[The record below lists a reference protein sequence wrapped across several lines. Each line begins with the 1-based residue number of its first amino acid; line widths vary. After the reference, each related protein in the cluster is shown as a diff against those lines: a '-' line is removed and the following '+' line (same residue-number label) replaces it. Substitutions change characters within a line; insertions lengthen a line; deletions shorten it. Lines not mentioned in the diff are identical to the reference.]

1 MSEPTRHDDVRTIGV
16 AIAIP
21 PPFGPELQ
29 RCRRAFGDPMADAIP
44 PHVTLLPPTD
54 VGADELSVIIKHL
67 NGVAANTV
75 PFEIHLRGTATFRP
89 VSPVVFVALAQGISQ
104 CEVTATAVRT
114 GPLTTELHFPY
125 HPHVTVAHNLPDE
138 ALDRAFAE
146 LAEFEA
152 AFRVTA
158 FGLYEHRPDGHW
170 VEQRS
175 FPLCAESSGE
185 SVT

>member
-1 MSEPTRHDDVRTIGV
+1 MSDPAEHDEVRTIGV

-29 RCRRAFGDPMADAIP
+29 CCRRSFGDPMAEAIP

-54 VGADELSVIIKHL
+54 VGGDELAVISKHL
-67 NGVAANTV
+67 RAVAANAD

-89 VSPVVFVALAQGISQ
+89 VSPVVFVALARGISH
-104 CEVTATAVRT
+104 CEMMASAVRT
-114 GPLTTELHFPY
+114 GPLAVDLHFPY
-125 HPHVTVAHNLPDE
+125 HPHVTVAHNLADE
-138 ALDRAFAE
+138 ALDRAFGE
-146 LAEFEA
+146 LSDYEA
-152 AFRVTA
+152 AFPVTA

-175 FPLCAESSGE
+175 FPLGAGD
-185 SVT
+185 